1 MRIFRTEKCHDR
13 REKRDEKQQIKKF
26 PFFSGFKF
34 LSLPERN
41 ARLLIS
47 AFLWF
52 LLSFSFWGIG
62 KLLAN
67 NFGPPSMREDYPE
80 TSYFFLGLS
89 VTGLF
94 SGLWWLFF
102 PVNYHFA
109 TLVNGIGIGYGLA
122 CLPAFPDINFKK
134 PWFLI
139 ASGIFL
145 FALLMKSAG
154 PTGFY
159 DCGLYYVQT
168 IRWAQQFPAVPGL
181 ANLHIR
187 FGNASLWHIF
197 SAAYDIPG
205 LWKGNFDSLGELMLF
220 WFLSFHAWQ
229 FFSLEGFE
237 RWLSFGLML
246 AATLFTLPLPGSP
259 NPDLACGVLGMHTLW
274 QFRKFLRYWDP
285 LRPNQLNTRGLTLFI
300 QSFFLAGIKLSAL
313 PFLLIAAV
321 VCFLVVREGWFRQ
334 TGKLLFLGL
343 AAFAA
348 MFLRSYIL
356 TGWLF
361 FPVWKGT
368 VQPDWQV
375 ETPVVKEYLDGVKG
389 FARHIPSHDEAAA
402 GLSYPAIA
410 GQSLAEW
417 LPVWASERSAADWI
431 FIMGGV
437 SGWLFLFWYAGNKVR
452 KNFRGQWP
460 LVFFTW
466 LSGMMMLFWF
476 VNAPDPRFGLATLGS
491 GFSYLIASLMIR
503 AEYFLPSVRKITLPA
518 LIIFSLSVLYLYRDA
533 QTLKNHVWV
542 PAKYMKPGV
551 ESYPVSR
558 GVSAFA
564 PSLKQE
570 SPWLDSEMCWDAPLP
585 CSINPVSGLRLR
597 GTGLRQGFYL
607 EKKNAKP

>member
-1 MRIFRTEKCHDR
+1 M
-13 REKRDEKQQIKKF
+13 
-26 PFFSGFKF
+26 
-34 LSLPERN
+34 
-41 ARLLIS
+41 LIS

-67 NFGPPSMREDYPE
+67 NFGPASMREDYPE

-94 SGLWWLFF
+94 SGIWWLFF

-122 CLPAFPDINFKK
+122 CLPAFPDLNFKK
-134 PWFLI
+134 PVFLL
-139 ASGIFL
+139 ASGAFL
-145 FALLMKSAG
+145 LGLLMKSAG

-168 IRWAQQFPAVPGL
+168 IRWAQQFPVVPGL

-197 SAAYDIPG
+197 SAAYDIPV

-229 FFSLEGFE
+229 VFSLSGFE
-237 RWLSFGLML
+237 RWLSFGLLL
-246 AATLFTLPLPGSP
+246 AATLFTTSLPGSP

-313 PFLLIAAV
+313 PFLLIGVV
-321 VCFLVVREGWFRQ
+321 VCFLTIRGGWYRQVV
-334 TGKLLFLGL
+334 KLVFFG
-343 AAFAA
+343 FAA
-348 MFLRSYIL
+348 LSAMFARSYIL

-361 FPVWKGT
+361 FPVFKGP
-368 VQPDWQV
+368 VQAEWQLHSGIV
-375 ETPVVKEYLDGVKG
+375 SEYLLGIKG
-389 FARHIPSHDEAAA
+389 FARHMISAQELTS
-402 GLSYPAIA
+402 GLSYNHIA
-410 GQSLAEW
+410 LQSLIEW
-417 LPVWASERSAADWI
+417 FPVWAAERTKSDWFFVI
-431 FIMGGV
+431 GGFC
-437 SGWLFLFWYAGNKVR
+437 GWLFLFWYAGNKVR
-452 KNFRGQWP
+452 KNFRAQWP

-466 LSGMMMLFWF
+466 LSGMMLLFWF
-476 VNAPDPRFGLATLGS
+476 VNAPDPRFGMAALGS

-503 AEYFLPSVRKITLPA
+503 AEHFFSVFSRAAIPFLLAFAAYFLYISRDAQSVNNHLLVPANYMKPA
-518 LIIFSLSVLYLYRDA
+518 LI
-533 QTLKNHVWV
+533 
-542 PAKYMKPGV
+542 
-551 ESYPVSR
+551 SYPVSPE
-558 GVSAFA
+558 VSAFTPA
-564 PSLKQE
+564 WIQSN
-570 SPWLDSEMCWDAPLP
+570 PWMDSEMCWDAPLP
-585 CSINPVSGLRLR
+585 CSVNQVPGLRLR
-597 GTGLRQGFYL
+597 GTSLREGFYL
-607 EKKNAKP
+607 EKRNRGEN